1 MCRDTVEKKIVL
13 IDELPIELKNNSP
26 LRSASW
32 STYLAVRR
40 YGLTKYT
47 KFFLIAFVKANYV
60 NYSNMANFLD
70 AFFYIS
76 LSIGN
81 VFYRNTNTQKRR
93 KGTMYSNV
101 SLVNFKAV
109 TLQSNI
115 IYIYII

>member
-32 STYLAVRR
+32 STYLTVWR

-47 KFFLIAFVKANYV
+47 KSFLIAFVKANCV

-70 AFFYIS
+70 AFFCIS
-76 LSIGN
+76 LSIRN
-81 VFYRNTNTQKRR
+81 VFYGNTNLQKRW

-101 SLVNFKAV
+101 NLVNFKA
-109 TLQSNI
+109 
-115 IYIYII
+115 